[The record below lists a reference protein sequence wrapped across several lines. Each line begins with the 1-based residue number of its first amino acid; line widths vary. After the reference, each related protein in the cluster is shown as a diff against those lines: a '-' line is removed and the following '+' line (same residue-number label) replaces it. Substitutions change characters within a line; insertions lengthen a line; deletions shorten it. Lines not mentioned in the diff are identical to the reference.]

1 MPELEAVDGV
11 AIVPLRN
18 RGGRP
23 KGSRNKITRDLK
35 EAACRYTL
43 RSLRVL
49 WKLAS
54 ESPEPMIRLKAACE
68 LLDRAHGKPS
78 QVQLIGGTGQ
88 PIQSQQLTV
97 EISQRIASVFGQV
110 ETVDPD
116 KSVGEQLDD
125 ESLRVVSAISYLQAS
140 AEAAQSPREPAGSS
154 ASANG
159 VSAAAAPAVTPAA
172 PEVPPEVIDVTPEP
186 EEPEGPAVG
195 HTLAF
200 LESDLTIIG
209 LPPSRPGLPCGFEL
223 RRRGMRCRSGSWPLV
238 LEEARKLSGGDLG
251 PWIVQAPRAQT
262 GQHYN
267 TREQTITGIR
277 RRASRSG

>member
-11 AIVPLRN
+11 AIVPVRN

-110 ETVDPD
+110 ATVDPD
-116 KSVGEQLDD
+116 KPVGEQLDD
-125 ESLRVVSAISYLQAS
+125 QSLRVVSAISYLQAS

-172 PEVPPEVIDVTPEP
+172 PEVFALPALDLLESPALDIGERSTRGREVSLLHLAPDCPARKPDACADV
-186 EEPEGPAVG
+186 
-195 HTLAF
+195 
-200 LESDLTIIG
+200 LESD
-209 LPPSRPGLPCGFEL
+209 
-223 RRRGMRCRSGSWPLV
+223 
-238 LEEARKLSGGDLG
+238 
-251 PWIVQAPRAQT
+251 PR
-262 GQHYN
+262 
-267 TREQTITGIR
+267 
-277 RRASRSG
+277 

>member
-11 AIVPLRN
+11 AIVPVRN

-23 KGSRNKITRDLK
+23 KGSKNRITRDLK
-35 EAACRYTL
+35 IAAGKYTL

-110 ETVDPD
+110 ATVDPD
-116 KSVGEQLDD
+116 KSVAETLDD
-125 ESLRVVSAISYLQAS
+125 QSLRVVSAISYLQAS

-186 EEPEGPAVG
+186 EEPEAPAVG
-195 HTLAF
+195 HTLTF
-200 LESDLTIIG
+200 LESDLCIIG
-209 LPPSRPGLPCGFEL
+209 CPPDRDGLPMVFEL
-223 RRRGMRCRSGSWPLV
+223 RNHSRLLSRGPFNVV
-238 LEEARKLSGGDLG
+238 LEKVRKQSSGDLG
-251 PWIVQAPRAQT
+251 SWVLQKPRPTIEPTWPAQ
-262 GQHYN
+262 
-267 TREQTITGIR
+267 R
-277 RRASRSG
+277 RRPAPILRGG